1 MTVRDGEGLKK
12 EVEAVSGG
20 KSSCRYRMK
29 VESAVADRRWI
40 RRLQPEASMIAGQ
53 RRRRSRRLH
62 CGATLVQHIPVLHI
76 SPLPPDTP
84 LKRLSVKASR
94 KSTLNARQGLRTSS
108 PMRQCFHTI
117 KHQSPRTISSSSYM
131 MTSCSSSQL
140 TSVVPGL
147 GDGFTTTSLCSLNAA

>member
-1 MTVRDGEGLKK
+1 MECSCRSLSEEHYCMTVRDGEGLKK

-76 SPLPPDTP
+76 
-84 LKRLSVKASR
+84 
-94 KSTLNARQGLRTSS
+94 
-108 PMRQCFHTI
+108 
-117 KHQSPRTISSSSYM
+117 
-131 MTSCSSSQL
+131 
-140 TSVVPGL
+140 
-147 GDGFTTTSLCSLNAA
+147 